1 MMDKYNL
8 YKMKKLKLQKD
19 PKKVTLL
26 QIKMITKKMT
36 TEKIINKSDNENII
50 STETNG

>member
-26 QIKMITKKMT
+26 QIKMIMKKMT

-50 STETNG
+50 QNKS